1 MFFLKRKIN
10 EMINLHVTAI
20 PSQPHFSKLAHN
32 NNLSGIRMN
41 GILFATADTLKEYS
55 LIPKIYTVPLWL
67 DAKGRQ
73 LRIEQVIKHQANY
86 ELVLN
91 HGISGLELPHP
102 IIFKAGEDWA
112 TIIKIEDD
120 GKRLHL
126 AADGFPK
133 YRVNSGDSI
142 HLRNQNLIVN
152 GLFTKNEKEKVEHA
166 YKTGFRNFYLSY
178 VECQNDVDQ
187 FRELVKDSN
196 IILKIENKKGLAFVD
211 KSFKKQDNTQLA
223 VGRGD
228 LYVEVDRPHHILK
241 AQKLIISKDPNAIV
255 GSRMLLSLFN
265 NDVPSCSD
273 ICEIGFLKSLG
284 FKNFLL
290 CDDLCKKESSQQRA
304 IDTFTAIK
312 NEL

>member
-1 MFFLKRKIN
+1 
-10 EMINLHVTAI
+10 
-20 PSQPHFSKLAHN
+20 
-32 NNLSGIRMN
+32 
-41 GILFATADTLKEYS
+41 
-55 LIPKIYTVPLWL
+55 
-67 DAKGRQ
+67 
-73 LRIEQVIKHQANY
+73 
-86 ELVLN
+86 
-91 HGISGLELPHP
+91 
-102 IIFKAGEDWA
+102 
-112 TIIKIEDD
+112 
-120 GKRLHL
+120 
-126 AADGFPK
+126 
-133 YRVNSGDSI
+133 
-142 HLRNQNLIVN
+142 
-152 GLFTKNEKEKVEHA
+152 LFTKNEKEKVEHA